1 MRVVSKKW
9 PPQLIHKQGNRKVQ
23 WQFQTRKIRKRFLCN
38 IGLLYYGKTS
48 NQFAKRLANLIKL
61 KFNVDINVY
70 FTAMKMPRIILSSVI
85 LLLLCC
91 LMSCINLLVRV
102 MRITH
107 TLV

>member
-1 MRVVSKKW
+1 MGIDEPSFRDESFRIIV
-9 PPQLIHKQGNRKVQ
+9 LH
-23 WQFQTRKIRKRFLCN
+23 FQDFRFLPIN
-38 IGLLYYGKTS
+38 GMVKVDHYAV
-48 NQFAKRLANLIKL
+48 FKL
-61 KFNVDINVY
+61 KFNIDINVY